1 MELQPLP
8 QPPPGKTYQF
18 RHEEPPP
25 IWALSRVK
33 AELRVHGAV
42 AYDLWLPETHYLPHV
57 IHEDEHIMGT
67 VYGRYKGGRGVLVA
81 TDQRVLFL
89 DKKPGWMRCD
99 EITFAVIGG
108 ITRTKIGPVGNVTL
122 HTRLGDYK
130 LRTFNQKNAE
140 NFVDYIETQC
150 LHEEG
155 HNWSLL

>member
-1 MELQPLP
+1 MQKLP
-8 QPPPGKTYQF
+8 PQVGQAYRF
-18 RHEEPPP
+18 RHSGEPP
-25 IWALSRVK
+25 IGALSRVK

-42 AYDLWLPETHYLPHV
+42 AYDLWLPETHYLPHI

-67 VYGRYKGGRGVLVA
+67 VFGRYPGGRGVLVA

-108 ITRTKIGPVGNVTL
+108 VTRTRVGPVGTVTL
-122 HTRLGDYK
+122 HTRLGDYA

-140 NFVDYIETQC
+140 NFVDYIESKC
-150 LHEEG
+150 LQAESP
-155 HNWSLL
+155 NWSLL